1 MTLILRLNY
10 PNTRSAC
17 SNPAAELPRFALDFP
32 NYAIELLHFL
42 AELPTP
48 GLFHETDLPFP
59 RLDELNLRLACPS
72 SKARCDVIA
81 IEIFSHRAQKVLQN
95 G

>member
-1 MTLILRLNY
+1 MRANY
-10 PNTRSAC
+10 LALVQLAP
-17 SNPAAELPRFALDFP
+17 NPAAELPRFALDFP